1 MGPEF
6 DSPEYYSNYQPYDPE
21 HPFNTPSNWE
31 KVEYRADQEIQAG
44 TDIHVTFAPVKAKAM
59 RWRMDRKADTKGVA
73 ITEMAF
79 IAPSEDLR
87 IVQLQNFLWMVKR
100 LLTSLK
106 IVWITK

>member
-1 MGPEF
+1 M
-6 DSPEYYSNYQPYDPE
+6 YLC
-21 HPFNTPSNWE
+21 
-31 KVEYRADQEIQAG
+31 
-44 TDIHVTFAPVKAKAM
+44 PVKAKAM

-79 IAPSEDLR
+79 IAPSEEPKDSTADKLL
-87 IVQLQNFLWMVKR
+87 VMVKR